1 MHDDNTEEVEM
12 HPKPI
17 EPKLKLLVVDDDT
30 VIRRNAVKY
39 FRGLGWHVLEARS
52 GEAAKALFSAERSID
67 VVISDVQMSAKQDGV
82 ELARWLTTNHPQVI
96 MILTSGAARL
106 ADIPASV
113 CAPASTFFKPFRF
126 SMVAARIE
134 ALRH

>member
-1 MHDDNTEEVEM
+1 MDPE
-12 HPKPI
+12 PI
-17 EPKLKLLVVDDDT
+17 EPKLRLLVVDDDA

-39 FRGLGWHVLEARS
+39 FRSLGWHVIEARS
-52 GEAAKALFSAERSID
+52 GEAAKALFSADRFID

-82 ELARWLTTNHPQVI
+82 ELARWLSTNYPEVI

-106 ADIPASV
+106 ADIPSSV
-113 CAPASTFFKPFRF
+113 CPQASTFFKPYRF

>member
-1 MHDDNTEEVEM
+1 M
-12 HPKPI
+12 HPEPI
-17 EPKLKLLVVDDDT
+17 EPKLRLLVVDDDAA
-30 VIRRNAVKY
+30 IRRSAVKY

-52 GEAAKALFSAERSID
+52 GEAAKALFSAERPID
-67 VVISDVQMSAKQDGV
+67 VVFSDVQMSAKQDGV
-82 ELARWLTTNHPQVI
+82 ELARWVSTNHPEVI

-113 CAPASTFFKPFRF
+113 CPQASTFFKPYRF

>member
-1 MHDDNTEEVEM
+1 M
-12 HPKPI
+12 HPEPI
-17 EPKLKLLVVDDDT
+17 EPKLTLLVVDDDA

-39 FRGLGWHVLEARS
+39 FRGLGWRVIEARS
-52 GEAAKALFSAERSID
+52 GETAKALISADCSID

-82 ELARWLTTNHPQVI
+82 ELAKWLNTNHPKVI

-113 CAPASTFFKPFRF
+113 CAPASTFIKPYRF